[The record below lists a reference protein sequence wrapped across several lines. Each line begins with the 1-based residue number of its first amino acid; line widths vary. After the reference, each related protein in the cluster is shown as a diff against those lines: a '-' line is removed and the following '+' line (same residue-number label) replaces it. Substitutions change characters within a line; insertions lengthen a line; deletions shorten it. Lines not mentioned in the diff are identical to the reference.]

1 MAAVVDLRSP
11 SIDLDRRTGEV
22 ITGWD
27 STVQSIEE
35 IFLTNFG
42 ERVMR
47 EWFGS
52 MVPRLLGELLNNKN
66 VLAFFTA
73 VCSAIEQWEPRYRV
87 TKVVPISVS
96 RLGEFHVELQGEYRP
111 RALLGDFTVE
121 GSRRLGVLGDNSGL
135 RLVA

>member
-1 MAAVVDLRSP
+1 MAVVVDLRSP

-22 ITGWD
+22 ITGWE

-87 TKVVPISVS
+87 TKIIPLSVS
-96 RLGEFHVELQGEYRP
+96 RQGEFHVEIQGEYRP
-111 RALLGDFTVE
+111 RALFGDFTVE
-121 GSRRLGVLGDNSGL
+121 GSKRLGVLGDSNGL
-135 RLVA
+135 RLAA